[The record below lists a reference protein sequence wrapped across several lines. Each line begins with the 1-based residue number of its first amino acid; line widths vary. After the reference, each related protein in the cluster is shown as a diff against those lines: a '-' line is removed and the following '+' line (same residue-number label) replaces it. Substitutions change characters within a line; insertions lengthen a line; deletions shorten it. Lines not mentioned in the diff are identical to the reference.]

1 MVATEMQVRLTEG
14 EQARLRYATTTNVE
28 AWNLWIEGLNHYR
41 STSGHMAARQCW
53 EKALVLDPGSAPLN
67 AMLAFI
73 HFADARHGITDEPRE
88 SAMAKAEAYIERALA
103 IDPQNPDAYRAA
115 SGILLLKSRFD
126 EAAAA
131 ARRAIKLGPNLPDVL
146 SFASFV
152 LASSGHPAE
161 GIGHIEKAIALSPNH
176 QAWYFG
182 VLGNALRLAGRSEE
196 AIAAFHEYHSRNPG
210 YGLADIVMIQEQA
223 GDKAHAR
230 ETAKQ
235 LIAARPTFT
244 VASFLRTQVRRDI
257 DQLAV
262 DVASLRATGVP
273 ES

>member
-1 MVATEMQVRLTEG
+1 
-14 EQARLRYATTTNVE
+14 
-28 AWNLWIEGLNHYR
+28 
-41 STSGHMAARQCW
+41 
-53 EKALVLDPGSAPLN
+53 
-67 AMLAFI
+67 
-73 HFADARHGITDEPRE
+73 
-88 SAMAKAEAYIERALA
+88 MAKAEAYIERALA

-115 SGILLLKSRFD
+115 SGILLLKSRFE

-182 VLGNALRLAGRSEE
+182 VLGNTLRLAGRSEE
-196 AIAAFHEYHSRNPG
+196 AIVAFHEYHARSPG
-210 YGLADIVMIQEQA
+210 FGLADIVMIQEQA
-223 GDKAHAR
+223 GDKEDAR

-244 VASFLRTQVRRDI
+244 VASFLRTQLRSDT
-257 DQLAV
+257 DQLAA
-262 DVASLRATGVP
+262 DVASLRAAGVP
-273 ES
+273 E